1 MNTFA
6 QTDRFSKKRFSAV
19 LKNEILSTRRTALIA
34 LGIAYSFFIIGLL
47 FNALSFEGKFFI
59 EKTAE
64 EQSELFPLTMFMS
77 TTIMASLVMHDAS
90 RKENRIN
97 IIMLPARN
105 TEKYL
110 SRIITVILYG
120 VIVSFAIH
128 IALHYLLLGAR
139 FLFENRRM
147 YMGSIP
153 LFGTINRIITV
164 NHMDGTTT
172 HSIISILDLTLLF
185 VWIFTGYILGGFL
198 WKGRSWIIT
207 SIMFVLLAITAGFV
221 MTNIIEHIAPGKEYE
236 QMTHYVLWI
245 WCTSLSALNMYLSY
259 IILKRM
265 QVVEPK
271 LLSIKRLWPR
281 R

>member
-1 MNTFA
+1 MNAFA

-47 FNALSFEGKFFI
+47 FNTLSFEGKFFI
-59 EKTAE
+59 EKTAQ

-90 RKENRIN
+90 RKGNRIN

-128 IALHYLLLGAR
+128 IALYYLLWCAR
-139 FLFENRRM
+139 FIFENEGM
-147 YMGSIP
+147 AMNTIP
-153 LFGTINRIITV
+153 LFSTINRIITV

-172 HSIISILDLTLLF
+172 HSVINILDLTLLF

-221 MTNIIEHIAPGKEYE
+221 MTNIMEHITPRNEYE
-236 QMTHYVLWI
+236 QMAHYALWT